1 MLSRSSRVLIC
12 IVAYSVALNFAWANR
27 IGNGG
32 NVVVCKDTIQVL
44 DFYEASLSSK
54 FPSDSEKKDYKT
66 IAEDVFKRLKP
77 ISKKLS
83 EQYLNRLNSITQE
96 IDFKEGVALTDVKDS
111 LYTFK
116 PEDKNCEVQQSAI
129 RKEES
134 LPNEKRFVIDKKLWD
149 RLDSRNKSALIVHEI
164 IYEHLNKLGET
175 TSVKARKTVVYLYN
189 DQINSKE
196 FWNLVKSLKLP
207 IYPD

>member
-1 MLSRSSRVLIC
+1 MLSRSSLVLISA
-12 IVAYSVALNFAWANR
+12 VAFSVAWANR

-32 NVVVCKDTIQVL
+32 NVVVCKDSIQVL
-44 DFYEASLSSK
+44 DFYEASVSSK
-54 FPSDSEKKDYKT
+54 FPSDSEKRDYKT

-83 EQYLNRLNSITQE
+83 EQYLNRLNSITQD

-116 PEDKNCEVQQSAI
+116 PEDKNCEVQQIAI
-129 RKEES
+129 RKEEA
-134 LPNEKRFVIDKKLWD
+134 LPGEKRFVIDKKLWD

-175 TSVKARKTVVYLYN
+175 TSVKARKVVVYLYN

-196 FWNLVKSLKLP
+196 FWNLIKSLKLP